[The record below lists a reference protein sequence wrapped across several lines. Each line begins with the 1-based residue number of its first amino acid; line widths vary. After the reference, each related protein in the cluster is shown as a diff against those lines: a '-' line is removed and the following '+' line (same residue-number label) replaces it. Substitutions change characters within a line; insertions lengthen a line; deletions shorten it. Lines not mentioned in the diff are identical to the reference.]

1 MTQLPKQQ
9 HHSLE
14 SIDQSLIQKVV
25 QAYNNYKDNGQGEM
39 AARNAAVMVLR
50 ENLPSW
56 TFRAA
61 SDMAGRIIDF
71 SGQATQTA

>member
-1 MTQLPKQQ
+1 MPHLADQQ
-9 HHSLE
+9 HRLE
-14 SIDQSLIQKVV
+14 SIDRSLIQKVV
-25 QAYNNYKDNGQGEM
+25 QAYRAYKDNGQGEM

-61 SDMAGRIIDF
+61 SDMVCRIIDF
-71 SGQATQTA
+71 SGQAHQTA

>member
-1 MTQLPKQQ
+1 MTQSSGQQQ
-9 HHSLE
+9 HRLE
-14 SIDQSLIQKVV
+14 SIDRSLIQKVV
-25 QAYNNYKDNGQGEM
+25 QAYNHYKTKGQGEM
-39 AARNAAVMVLR
+39 ASRNAAVMVLR

-61 SDMAGRIIDF
+61 SDMVSRIIAF